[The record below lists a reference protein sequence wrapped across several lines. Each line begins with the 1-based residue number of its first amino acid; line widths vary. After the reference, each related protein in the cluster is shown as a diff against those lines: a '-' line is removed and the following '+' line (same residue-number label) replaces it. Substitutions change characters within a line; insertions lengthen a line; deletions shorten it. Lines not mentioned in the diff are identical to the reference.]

1 MLREKEIEEWPDGTV
16 SARYGFLHA
25 LYPEVLYARVAAGR
39 RLSLHRRI
47 GEREEAA
54 YGNQATEIATELA
67 VHFERC
73 RDYRRAVRYL
83 EQAAEKAIRRSAY
96 REAIGHL
103 TKGLELLKTLSD
115 TPERAQQ
122 ELTLQIALGSAL
134 MATKGQGVAEIGTV
148 YARAR
153 ELCQQVGEP
162 SQLFTVLRGLRFFY
176 VGRGELQTA
185 HELAEQLLTLARSVQ
200 DRDLLLE
207 AHRGLG
213 ALAEALAFVDKT
225 GTRISQAEMC
235 GLKGELLLQQKN
247 QEGKNSKS

>member
-1 MLREKEIEEWPDGTV
+1 MIEKQVVRLSPEEQRVLEAASVAGMEFSAAAVATGIEEPTEEVEKRCEEMARREQFLREKEIEEWPDGTV

-25 LYPEVLYARVAAGR
+25 LYPEVVYTRVAAGR
-39 RLSLHRRI
+39 RISLHRRI

-54 YGNQATEIATELA
+54 YGNQAAEIATELA

-83 EQAAEKAIRRSAY
+83 EQVAEKAIRCSAY
-96 REAIGHL
+96 QEAIGHL
-103 TKGLELLKTLSD
+103 TKGLQLLETLPD

-134 MATKGQGVAEIGTV
+134 MATKGQGVTEIGTV
-148 YARAR
+148 YTRAR

-162 SQLFTVLRGLRFFY
+162 SQLFTVLRGLRFFH

-185 HELAEQLLTLARSVQ
+185 HELAEQLVVG
-200 DRDLLLE
+200 E
-207 AHRGLG
+207 AIPL
-213 ALAEALAFVDKT
+213 
-225 GTRISQAEMC
+225 
-235 GLKGELLLQQKN
+235 
-247 QEGKNSKS
+247 